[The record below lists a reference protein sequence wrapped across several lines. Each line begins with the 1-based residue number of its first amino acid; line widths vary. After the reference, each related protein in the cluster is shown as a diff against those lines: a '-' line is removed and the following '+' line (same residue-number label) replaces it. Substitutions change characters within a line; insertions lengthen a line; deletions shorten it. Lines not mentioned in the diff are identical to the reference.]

1 MTFILGL
8 ILFGCSMF
16 IGFKIYTNIK
26 KREKFFDD
34 FNSFCTILQAEI
46 GFFKNKLEQIYSKN
60 DYGNEFNS
68 LLECAKE
75 NLNNEKAIN
84 EWCDNQKYLNE
95 EDKTQIITFFK
106 RLGKVDAIS
115 QKGEIIEYSNL
126 LKNKINIIK
135 TENTKK
141 AKSVLSLS
149 VMLGLALF
157 IIVI

>member
-34 FNSFCTILQAEI
+34 FNSFCTILQSEI

-84 EWCDNQKYLNE
+84 EWCDNQKYLNK